1 MARPKKREPAPL
13 PSDDPLRQLLASV
26 SPERRTLTFSEQQRE
41 EGGWSDS
48 RWKALLDADL
58 VKPAPPSKTA
68 NCDRCEQQCINLD
81 VIQPY
86 GRKDAT
92 FIVCPAHHG
101 DIIAINPSLQTSF
114 QFSVDRVIQ
123 FLTDAFDCRPLF
135 DKQPQTT
142 GFLLGVVLSGNH
154 RVLLFLEHEQ
164 QTGWVLRAE
173 DSHHPTLLADV
184 LAFDGVDYTLDPLE
198 KAILLWADKSTEPP
212 IARAHRIWAE
222 VDQAIKM
229 HPVGGAYQFVAQKN
243 GISVDQ
249 TKKIVSRLKRQPAA
263 FKEHQIFLR
272 WMAEKKQI

>member
-1 MARPKKREPAPL
+1 M
-13 PSDDPLRQLLASV
+13 
-26 SPERRTLTFSEQQRE
+26 
-41 EGGWSDS
+41 
-48 RWKALLDADL
+48 
-58 VKPAPPSKTA
+58 
-68 NCDRCEQQCINLD
+68 
-81 VIQPY
+81 
-86 GRKDAT
+86 
-92 FIVCPAHHG
+92 
-101 DIIAINPSLQTSF
+101 
-114 QFSVDRVIQ
+114 
-123 FLTDAFDCRPLF
+123 
-135 DKQPQTT
+135 
-142 GFLLGVVLSGNH
+142 SGNH

-272 WMAEKKQI
+272 WMAEEETDLTFHLLNFAPCFTQSPIWAPLPLAHLQTLECHKTINNHITC

>member
-1 MARPKKREPAPL
+1 M
-13 PSDDPLRQLLASV
+13 
-26 SPERRTLTFSEQQRE
+26 
-41 EGGWSDS
+41 
-48 RWKALLDADL
+48 
-58 VKPAPPSKTA
+58 
-68 NCDRCEQQCINLD
+68 
-81 VIQPY
+81 
-86 GRKDAT
+86 
-92 FIVCPAHHG
+92 
-101 DIIAINPSLQTSF
+101 
-114 QFSVDRVIQ
+114 
-123 FLTDAFDCRPLF
+123 FDCRPLF